1 MRSIRERILK
11 ATPRLGICTGRG
23 VAVRSI
29 RERILK
35 EPYGL
40 KLALFSLSCSEV
52 DPGEDT
58 ESDIY
63 APDADY
69 IGVVAVRSIR
79 ERILKVYRRH
89 LNSRPPAVAV
99 RSIRERILKA

>member
-11 ATPRLGICTGRG
+11 DDQRGDLLAALG

-35 EPYGL
+35 VLQFVDPEP
-40 KLALFSLSCSEV
+40 LAHSCSEV

-58 ESDIY
+58 ERGLRARGS
-63 APDADY
+63 A
-69 IGVVAVRSIR
+69 RQQR
-79 ERILKVYRRH
+79 LQ
-89 LNSRPPAVAV
+89 
-99 RSIRERILKA
+99 